1 MMLKKRLA
9 GKYGM
14 TKDQDVT
21 SNGEQA
27 EGEFSSSLV
36 RDLTTAIIIGVVFLL
51 LALLFRSDLARD
63 LFENVHR
70 IRTFLKSGAVPGGL
84 VGSGAVFILVTGLLI
99 SLGVPRIWISALGGA
114 VYGAV
119 LGAALSLCSTI
130 IGATTLFLA
139 GSTFLGS
146 VVERR
151 FRSRTTGK
159 FVERLN
165 REAFWWTLY
174 LRLFP
179 FSNSTIQSLLF
190 GSLRVP
196 FKAYITASI
205 LGFIPLT
212 IVFSVFGSGGV
223 KGNYYQIWLGFG
235 LIAAV
240 ALIRHLMSRVALG
253 KATEEKSL

>member
-1 MMLKKRLA
+1 MMLRKSRLA
-9 GKYGM
+9 SKQGM
-14 TKDQDVT
+14 TRDQDLTPNVD
-21 SNGEQA
+21 QA
-27 EGEFSSSLV
+27 EGEFSSSPI
-36 RDLTTAIIIGVVFLL
+36 RDLTTIFIIGVVFLL

-99 SLGVPRIWISALGGA
+99 SLGIPRIWISALGGA

-130 IGATTLFLA
+130 IGATTLFFA

-151 FRSRTTGK
+151 FRSRAGK

-179 FSNSTIQSLLF
+179 FSNSTVQSLLF

-223 KGNYYQIWLGFG
+223 KGNYNQIWLGFG

-253 KATEEKSL
+253 KAIVDENH

>member
-1 MMLKKRLA
+1 MEGDKEIK
-9 GKYGM
+9 
-14 TKDQDVT
+14 KDQGTAHHGVND
-21 SNGEQA
+21 
-27 EGEFSSSLV
+27 EGEFSSSPIK
-36 RDLTTAIIIGVVFLL
+36 DLTTIIIFGVILFL

-70 IRTFLKSGAVPGGL
+70 IRSFLKSDAVPGGL
-84 VGSGAVFILVTGLLI
+84 AGSGIVFVTGTSVLI

-119 LGAALSLCSTI
+119 LGALLSLCSTV
-130 IGATTLFLA
+130 IGATALFFA

-146 VVERR
+146 IVQRR
-151 FRSRTTGK
+151 FRSRAGN
-159 FVERLN
+159 FVDRLS

-179 FSNSTIQSLLF
+179 FSNSTVQSLLF
-190 GSLRVP
+190 GSMRVP
-196 FKAYITASI
+196 FSAYISGSI

-212 IVFSVFGSGGV
+212 VVFAVFGSGGV
-223 KGNYYQIWLGFG
+223 KGNYNQIWLGFA

-240 ALIRHLMSRVALG
+240 ALMRHLMNRVARG
-253 KATEEKSL
+253 KTAVDGIS

>member
-1 MMLKKRLA
+1 MTDKLHAAGQGHTARPPDAPEDEFRSSPLKDLA
-9 GKYGM
+9 
-14 TKDQDVT
+14 TV
-21 SNGEQA
+21 
-27 EGEFSSSLV
+27 FV
-36 RDLTTAIIIGVVFLL
+36 IGLVFLV
-51 LALLFRSDLARD
+51 LALFFRSEFARD

-70 IRTFLKSGAVPGGL
+70 VRTFLKSGAVPGGL
-84 VGSGAVFILVTGLLI
+84 AGSGAVFVLLTGILI

-114 VYGAV
+114 VYGAL
-119 LGAALSLCSTI
+119 LGAVLSLLSTL
-130 IGATTLFLA
+130 IGATALFYA

-151 FRSRTTGK
+151 FLVRAGR
-159 FVERLN
+159 FADRLS

-179 FSNSTIQSLLF
+179 FSNSTVQSLLF

-196 FKAYITASI
+196 FRAYITGSF

-212 IVFSVFGSGGV
+212 IVFAVFGSGGI
-223 KGNYYQIWLGFG
+223 KGNYKQIWLGFG

-240 ALIRHLMSRVALG
+240 ALVRYFMNRVARS
-253 KATEEKSL
+253 KAEGDLAAAG

>member
-1 MMLKKRLA
+1 MRESRLTVKQRMT
-9 GKYGM
+9 GNQDSNVSGDQ
-14 TKDQDVT
+14 TKD
-21 SNGEQA
+21 
-27 EGEFSSSLV
+27 EFSSSPLK
-36 RDLTTAIIIGVVFLL
+36 DLTTIVIIGVVFLL
-51 LALLFRSDLARD
+51 LALFFRSDLARD

-70 IRTFLKSGAVPGGL
+70 IRSFLKSGAVPGGL
-84 VGSGAVFILVTGLLI
+84 FGSGAVFVVVTGLLI

-114 VYGAV
+114 VYGAL
-119 LGAALSLCSTI
+119 LGAALSLCSTV
-130 IGATTLFLA
+130 IGATALFFA

-151 FRSRTTGK
+151 FAGRAGK
-159 FVERLN
+159 FVERLS

-179 FSNSTIQSLLF
+179 FSNSTVQSLLF

-196 FKAYITASI
+196 FTAYISGSI

-212 IVFSVFGSGGV
+212 VVFAVFGSGGV
-223 KGNYYQIWLGFG
+223 KGNYYQIWLGFA

-240 ALIRHLMSRVALG
+240 ALIRYLMNTAARG
-253 KATEEKSL
+253 KAAIDVNS

>member
-1 MMLKKRLA
+1 MRKRRLA
-9 GKYGM
+9 VKQAM
-14 TKDQDVT
+14 TGNQDSNAPGVQLKD
-21 SNGEQA
+21 
-27 EGEFSSSLV
+27 EFSSSPLK
-36 RDLTTAIIIGVVFLL
+36 DLITIFIIGVVFLF
-51 LALLFRSDLARD
+51 LALFFRSDLARD

-70 IRTFLKSGAVPGGL
+70 IRSFLKSDAVPGGL
-84 VGSGAVFILVTGLLI
+84 FGSGFVFVFVTGLLI

-119 LGAALSLCSTI
+119 LGSALSLCSTV
-130 IGATTLFLA
+130 IGATALFFA

-151 FRSRTTGK
+151 FAGRADK
-159 FVERLN
+159 FVERLSQ
-165 REAFWWTLY
+165 EAFWWTLY

-179 FSNSTIQSLLF
+179 FSNSTVQSLLF

-196 FKAYITASI
+196 FTAYITGSI

-212 IVFSVFGSGGV
+212 VVFAVFGSGGV
-223 KGNYYQIWLGFG
+223 KGNYYQIWLGFA

-240 ALIRHLMSRVALG
+240 ALIRYLMNTAARG
-253 KATEEKSL
+253 KTAIDANS

>member
-1 MMLKKRLA
+1 METEQEIA
-9 GKYGM
+9 GTEG
-14 TKDQDVT
+14 TISSGAVQ
-21 SNGEQA
+21 
-27 EGEFSSSLV
+27 EGEFSSSPLK
-36 RDLTTAIIIGVVFLL
+36 DLTTIIIFGVIFLL

-63 LFENVHR
+63 FFDNVHR
-70 IRTFLKSGAVPGGL
+70 IRSFLKSDAVPGGL
-84 VGSGAVFILVTGLLI
+84 AGSGVVFVLGTGALI

-130 IGATTLFLA
+130 IGATTLFFA

-146 VVERR
+146 IVERR
-151 FRSRTTGK
+151 FHSRAEN

-179 FSNSTIQSLLF
+179 FSNSTVQSLLF
-190 GSLRVP
+190 GSMRVP
-196 FKAYITASI
+196 FTAYISASI

-212 IVFSVFGSGGV
+212 VVFAMFGSGGV
-223 KGNYYQIWLGFG
+223 KGNYFQVWLGFG
-235 LIAAV
+235 FIAAV
-240 ALIRHLMSRVALG
+240 ALLRNLMNRVARG
-253 KATEEKSL
+253 KAAVDGKS

>member
-1 MMLKKRLA
+1 MMRNNWLA
-9 GKYGM
+9 VKHGLTGDLGAASDSEP
-14 TKDQDVT
+14 T
-21 SNGEQA
+21 
-27 EGEFSSSLV
+27 EGEFRSSPLK
-36 RDLTTAIIIGVVFLL
+36 DLATVFVIGLIFLL
-51 LALLFRSDLARD
+51 LALFFRSELARG
-63 LFENVHR
+63 LFDNVHR
-70 IRTFLKSGAVPGGL
+70 IRSFLKSGVVPGGL
-84 VGSGAVFILVTGLLI
+84 AGSGAAFIVITGFLI

-119 LGAALSLCSTI
+119 LGAALSLCSTV
-130 IGATTLFLA
+130 IGATALFFA

-146 VVERR
+146 LVERR
-151 FRSRTTGK
+151 FAGRAGK
-159 FVERLN
+159 FVERLS

-179 FSNSTIQSLLF
+179 FSNSTVQSLLF

-196 FKAYITASI
+196 FGAYITASI

-235 LIAAV
+235 LIAV
-240 ALIRHLMSRVALG
+240 VVLIRHLMSRVALG
-253 KATEEKSL
+253 KATIDESP